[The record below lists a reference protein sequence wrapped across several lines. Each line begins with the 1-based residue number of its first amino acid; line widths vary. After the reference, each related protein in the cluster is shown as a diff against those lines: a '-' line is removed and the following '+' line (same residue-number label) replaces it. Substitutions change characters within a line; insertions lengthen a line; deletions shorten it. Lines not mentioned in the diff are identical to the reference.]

1 MKRCGYC
8 GVDYGKRPSE
18 AYWQF
23 SARRFCSRSCADKGR
38 TRVRVPDEEFKAR
51 YRQVKI
57 NGRPRLEHR
66 HVVEQA
72 LGRPLERHEQVHHKN
87 RNRLD
92 NRLENLEVVS
102 SAEHGLRH
110 TFRAITSSCVICGTV
125 FTPSKTKRERKQTCS
140 PACKSAL
147 LSLRNAERKA
157 AHLLTLRDDLDPRED
172 SAA

>member
-87 RNRLD
+87 HNRLD

-110 TFRAITSSCVICGTV
+110 TFATHLYASTSDLLVVQRALGHRNISTTEIYTHLVDEALEDAL
-125 FTPSKTKRERKQTCS
+125 ER
-140 PACKSAL
+140 L
-147 LSLRNAERKA
+147 
-157 AHLLTLRDDLDPRED
+157 
-172 SAA
+172 